1 MSRRL
6 SLNARQAQIDP
17 VSAEIEVVLIEV
29 THPDLEAPIRLST
42 DNTER
47 LTEEPLVYGTRSS
60 WRGANPATDPY
71 LWIVASAVL
80 PDDADDAPAQA
91 QIVLENLDAR
101 MVEVLRSY
109 VGQATVAMAV
119 VEAGT
124 PDVIEAEWQDLR
136 LTNAEGTA
144 SEITLSLSRDE
155 IELEHFPSGRM
166 TRQKFPGLW
175 R

>member
-6 SLNARQAQIDP
+6 SLNARQAQIDA
-17 VSAEIEVVLIEV
+17 VSADIDVVLIEIS
-29 THPDLEAPIRLST
+29 HPELSAPIRLST
-42 DNTER
+42 DNTHK
-47 LTEEPLVYGTRSS
+47 LSDDPLIYGTRSS
-60 WRGANPATDPY
+60 WRGADPEADPY

-91 QIVLENLDAR
+91 QIVLENLDAG

-109 VGQATVAMAV
+109 TGQATVALAV
-119 VEAGT
+119 VLAIS
-124 PDVIEAEWQDLR
+124 PDLPEAEWHDLR
-136 LTNAEGTA
+136 LTAAEGTA
-144 SEITLSLSRDE
+144 AEITLSLSREE
-155 IELEHFPSGRM
+155 IESEHFPAGRM

>member
-1 MSRRL
+1 MSRRV

-17 VSAEIEVVLIEV
+17 VSAEIEVVLIEI
-29 THPDLEAPIRLST
+29 THPELDTPIRLST

-47 LTEEPLVYGTRSS
+47 LSDEPLLYGTRST
-60 WRGANPATDPY
+60 WRGADPATDPY

-80 PDDADDAPAQA
+80 PDDAEDAPAQA
-91 QIVLENLDAR
+91 QIVLDNLDAR
-101 MVEVLRSY
+101 MVELLRSF
-109 VGQATVAMAV
+109 VGQPVVALAV

-124 PDVIEAEWQDLR
+124 PDVVEAEWQDLR
-136 LTNAEGTA
+136 LTSADGTSAE
-144 SEITLSLSRDE
+144 IMLSLSRDE
-155 IELEHFPSGRM
+155 IELEPFPSGRM